1 MYCVLTEKTA
11 LRSWPH
17 VPYAYYT
24 KEDPYA
30 KSLTKDEFEHL
41 LLCDGEHDLE
51 PDGTIRLLL
60 ARGLIRECAKG
71 EQNSSWSAFRE
82 YENRYFP
89 KMNFMMTGKCNCS
102 CLHCFNAADNAP
114 IMSEWSYEEALDL
127 LDQAEACGV
136 NAITIT
142 GGEPMLHRR
151 FMDIVKAIYDRG
163 MFVEELNTNG
173 CFIDQ
178 QVLGKFREL
187 GCSPKIKISFDGLG
201 CHDWMRNRKGAEKQ
215 TLEAMELC
223 IKNGFRVISQTQV
236 HRRNLHT
243 IMDTAQRLSD
253 MGVKMLRL
261 IRTTETPRWAMNAPD
276 SCLSI
281 EEYYD
286 KMLDFAASY
295 RELDTKMELIIWQF
309 MRVHPYNRSY
319 SLDPVHCA
327 DGNYNAS
334 APLCKGVRGMVGVT
348 SSKDVIPCLQ
358 LTGVFEDRGI
368 TLGSL
373 AANSLK
379 ELLTGSKYL
388 ESACSN
394 LKDKLSAGTKCSSCG
409 YFKYC
414 NGGCPALSML
424 FTGDQNGP
432 DLTKCLFY
440 ENGWYQ
446 KCVEKMGD
454 WRNIDSISHLRERSL
469 SESFPR

>member
-1 MYCVLTEKTA
+1 MYFRIRDHAA
-11 LRSWPH
+11 LRSWKGLRGA
-17 VPYAYYT
+17 VYLKEQPYARGIT
-24 KEDPYA
+24 AEELDV
-30 KSLTKDEFEHL
+30 L
-41 LLCDGEHDLE
+41 LLCDGEHDIKEDRITTILTQKNLIE
-51 PDGTIRLLL
+51 PCR
-60 ARGLIRECAKG
+60 RGEHP
-71 EQNSSWSAFRE
+71 SDWSAYRHCD
-82 YENRYFP
+82 NRYFP
-89 KMNFMMTGKCNCS
+89 KMNLMITGKCNYN

-114 IMSEWSYEEALDL
+114 IMSEWSYEAALDL

-223 IKNGFRVISQTQV
+223 IKNGFRVISQTQI